1 MGARKRKLAKLL
13 RFPLPQSSRKSVR
26 ACQLEG
32 ISGELRPRTTKR
44 YSPLPRT
51 DCLPR
56 APQLGIPARSD
67 PRSTPLHQPNRLAVA
82 GRFEVTLVAV
92 PPSRARKTHSACAE
106 AAFRMRT
113 HSLRLLLT
121 KLIQNGGVTL
131 LNAGLD
137 IRGSFVGANPS
148 DTQSAINLGPIAGP
162 AGRAFYSSI
171 AGAHNFSCGGG

>member
-32 ISGELRPRTTKR
+32 ISGELRPRTTNR
-44 YSPLPRT
+44 YPPLPRT

-92 PPSRARKTHSACAE
+92 PPPARGKPIPLARKQRSECARILY
-106 AAFRMRT
+106 A
-113 HSLRLLLT
+113 
-121 KLIQNGGVTL
+121 
-131 LNAGLD
+131 
-137 IRGSFVGANPS
+137 SFSRN
-148 DTQSAINLGPIAGP
+148 
-162 AGRAFYSSI
+162 
-171 AGAHNFSCGGG
+171 